1 MKVAG
6 IDVGSEQL
14 HVEIRH
20 GQDGR
25 CAARP
30 PVFTNDHEGIAKLIK
45 MLHKRGV
52 ARVVLEAT
60 GVYHLDLALA
70 LDQAKGMKVMV
81 LNPKAAK
88 AYADVQMRRAKTDPI
103 DTALLADY
111 AQHMSFEAW
120 CAPRPQILALR
131 ACSRRLVALT
141 RLRTQAKNQLHALQA
156 TASTPAFII
165 EDARLSVTQLDAQIA
180 ALQANT
186 LAMIAADESL
196 QATFELLLS
205 ITGVGAKSAI
215 QLMGE
220 LLVLD
225 TSMRAKQWVA
235 MAGLDPRPYKSGS
248 SVDKRPRISKV
259 GNRYLRSA
267 LYMPALS
274 ASRHVPEVK
283 AYYQH
288 LIEDR
293 HLRKIQAVCAVM
305 RKLLHAIHGMLK
317 TGECFD
323 ASRFYTSASADA

>member
-14 HVEIRH
+14 HVDIRQ
-20 GQDGR
+20 GQGGR
-25 CAARP
+25 YPARSQ
-30 PVFTNDHEGIAKLIK
+30 VFTNDHDGIGKLIK
-45 MLHKRGV
+45 VLRKHGV

-60 GVYHLDLALA
+60 GIYHLDLALA
-70 LDQAKGMKVMV
+70 LDQAKGIEVMV

-111 AQHMSFEAW
+111 AQHMPFEAW
-120 CAPRPQILALR
+120 CAPGPQILALR
-131 ACSRRLVALT
+131 ACSRRLAALT

-165 EDARLSVTQLDAQIA
+165 EDARLSVTQLDAQIT

-186 LAMIAADESL
+186 RAMIAADEGL

-205 ITGVGAKSAI
+205 MTGVGEKSAI

-235 MAGLDPRPYKSGS
+235 MAGLDPRPYQSGS
-248 SVDKRPRISKV
+248 SVDKRRRISKV

-283 AYYQH
+283 AYYRH

-305 RKLLHAIHGMLK
+305 RKLLHAIHGMFK

-323 ASRFYTSASADA
+323 PSRFYTPASADA